1 MGTNNSVEVRTDKP
15 GSNFA
20 ALAVGDARW
29 EQRKPVQRETD
40 IAMDWPADVLLSFS
54 LRMAVHGMSLSRTLM
69 LCDRRYAM
77 QQLMFAHSLPDK
89 RLQQLAAELLFH
101 FEERQ
106 IGRPAL
112 H

>member
-1 MGTNNSVEVRTDKP
+1 MGNDNSVGVRSGKSGP
-15 GSNFA
+15 NFA
-20 ALAVGDARW
+20 DLAMGDAMW
-29 EQRKPVQRETD
+29 EQRKQVQRETD
-40 IAMDWPADVLLSFS
+40 VAMDWPADLLLSFS
-54 LRMAVHGMSLSRTLM
+54 LRMSVHGMSLSRTLM

-89 RLQQLAAELLFH
+89 RLQQLAAELLVH